1 MPIRGMKRR
10 DFIAGLSAAAWP
22 VVARAQ
28 QPTVPVVGFLN
39 SGSLGSTVHQ
49 VQAFRQGLEENG
61 YLVGQNVFIN
71 FRWAEGQFDRL
82 PALAA
87 DLISQKVTVI
97 VAGGP
102 PAAMAAKQATA
113 TIPIVFTTGD
123 DPVKSG
129 LVASLSRP
137 GGNVTGVSILLREMQ
152 AKRLE
157 LLRELIPS
165 ASVVGLLSHPRS
177 SNEDTEAAARSIGL
191 QLYTAPAATEDA
203 VDAAFASFASR
214 RVSAVLVGS
223 DPALAAWR
231 KRILALATDL
241 SLPTV
246 CEDRGYATD
255 GCLMSYGA
263 DISDAYRQ
271 AGIYVARLIKGEK
284 PSDLPVMQPT
294 KFELFI
300 NLKTAKTL
308 GLDVPHSLLARAD
321 EVIE

>member
-1 MPIRGMKRR
+1 MRR
-10 DFIAGLSAAAWP
+10 REFILGLGGAAAWP
-22 VVARAQ
+22 VVARGQ
-28 QPTVPVVGFLN
+28 QTSVPVVGFLN
-39 SGSLGSTVHQ
+39 SGSLASTAHQ
-49 VQAFRQGLEENG
+49 VQAFRRGLEENG
-61 YLVGQNVFIN
+61 YLAGQNVLLD
-71 FRWAEGQFDRL
+71 FRWADGQFDRL

-87 DLISQKVTVI
+87 DLVNQKVTVI
-97 VAGGP
+97 FGGGP

-113 TIPIVFTTGD
+113 TIPVVFTSGD

-137 GGNVTGVSILLREMQ
+137 GGNVTGISILLREMQ

-165 ASVVGLLSHPRS
+165 ASVVGLLSHS
-177 SNEDTEAAARSIGL
+177 STSNEDTETAASSIGL
-191 QLYTAPAATEDA
+191 QLYTARAATEHA
-203 VDAAFASFASR
+203 LDAAFTSFASH
-214 RVSAVLVGS
+214 RVAAVLVGS

-231 KRILALATDL
+231 ARILALASDL

-271 AGIYVARLIKGEK
+271 AGIYVARVLKEEK

-300 NLKTAKTL
+300 NLKTAKAL
-308 GLDVPHSLLARAD
+308 SLDVPHSLLARAD

>member
-1 MPIRGMKRR
+1 MRR
-10 DFIAGLSAAAWP
+10 REFIAGLGGAAAWP
-22 VVARAQ
+22 LVARGQ
-28 QPTVPVVGFLN
+28 QAAVPLVGFLN
-39 SGSLGSTVHQ
+39 SGSWASTAHQ
-49 VQAFRQGLEENG
+49 VQAFRRGLEENG
-61 YLVGQNVFIN
+61 YLVGQNVLLD
-71 FRWAEGQFDRL
+71 FRWADGQFDRL

-87 DLISQKVTVI
+87 DLVSQKVTVI
-97 VAGGP
+97 FGGGP
-102 PAAMAAKQATA
+102 PAALAAKQATA
-113 TIPIVFTTGD
+113 TIPVIFTSGD

-137 GGNVTGVSILLREMQ
+137 GGNVTGISILLREMQ

-165 ASVVGLLSHPRS
+165 ASVVGLLSRS
-177 SNEDTEAAARSIGL
+177 GTSNEDTETAARSIGL
-191 QLYTAPAATEDA
+191 QLYNARAATEHA
-203 VDAAFASFASR
+203 LDAAFASFAAHG
-214 RVSAVLVGS
+214 VAAVLVGS

-231 KRILALATDL
+231 TRILALASDL

-246 CEDRGYATD
+246 CEDRGYAKD
-255 GCLMSYGA
+255 GCLTSYGA

-271 AGIYVARLIKGEK
+271 AGIYVSRLIRGEK

-300 NLKTAKTL
+300 NLKTAKAL
-308 GLDVPHSLLARAD
+308 GLDVPSSLLARAD

>member
-1 MPIRGMKRR
+1 MRR
-10 DFIAGLSAAAWP
+10 REFIAGLGAAAWP
-22 VVARAQ
+22 FGARAQ
-28 QPTVPVVGFLN
+28 QQAMPVVGFLN
-39 SGSLGSTVHQ
+39 SGSLGSTAHQ

-61 YLVGQNVFIN
+61 YLVGRNVFIN

-87 DLISQKVTVI
+87 DLVSQKVTVI
-97 VAGGP
+97 FGGGP
-102 PAAMAAKQATA
+102 PAAMAAKRATA
-113 TIPIVFTTGD
+113 TIPVVFTSGD
-123 DPVKSG
+123 DPVRSG

-203 VDAAFASFASR
+203 VDAAFASFAAR
-214 RVSAVLVGS
+214 RVDAV
-223 DPALAAWR
+223 AWR
-231 KRILALATDL
+231 KRVLALATDL

-271 AGIYVARLIKGEK
+271 AGIYVARLIRGEK

-300 NLKTAKTL
+300 NLKTAKAL
-308 GLDVPHSLLARAD
+308 GLNVPPSLLARAD

>member
-1 MPIRGMKRR
+1 MRR
-10 DFIAGLSAAAWP
+10 REFIAALGGAAAWP
-22 VVARAQ
+22 MVANAQ
-28 QPTVPVVGFLN
+28 QTSVPVVGFLN
-39 SGSLGSTVHQ
+39 SGSLASTAHQ
-49 VQAFRQGLEENG
+49 VQAFRQGLEEN
-61 YLVGQNVFIN
+61 LAGQNVLLD
-71 FRWAEGQFDRL
+71 FRWADGQFDRL

-87 DLISQKVTVI
+87 DLVNQKVTVI
-97 VAGGP
+97 FGDGP

-113 TIPIVFTTGD
+113 TIPVVFTSGD
-123 DPVKSG
+123 DQVKSG

-137 GGNVTGVSILLREMQ
+137 GGNVTGVSILLGEMQ

-203 VDAAFASFASR
+203 VDAAFASFAAR
-214 RVSAVLVGS
+214 RVDAV
-223 DPALAAWR
+223 AWR
-231 KRILALATDL
+231 KRVLALATDL

-271 AGIYVARLIKGEK
+271 AGIYVARLIRGEK

-300 NLKTAKTL
+300 NLKTAKAL
-308 GLDVPHSLLARAD
+308 GLDVPPSLLARAD